1 MKKILFIL
9 ISIPFLFLVAC
20 TGEEK
25 EIYSGNSN
33 KRLTEEE
40 EACCKDL
47 QGAENG
53 WIMEYFP
60 NTSFLYGGYQLIV
73 SFDEDGMA
81 TFSAEKAV
89 SGDNTRKE
97 SGMYTLKHEN
107 GILLAFDTYNKIF
120 HKFSDPQSDGV
131 GFGGD
136 YEFYIMEHNSSQ
148 IILKGKKTNQ
158 RIEMR
163 KLSSDISWSEYL
175 SGIDK
180 MASLVDTKYLDMLL
194 NGESISMLAKSSSAR
209 CFNLSYTVNDKVETK
224 LMSFIL
230 TADGA
235 KCANPVTIGGTTIE
249 SLKWDD
255 AERKLVFKDDKNT
268 IEIGTLPI
276 NRIFNQTTDTWY
288 FANKRSSTRFRQLWN
303 SMVYIMNN
311 DFATTFNDFYLGL
324 YTNPFEPE
332 TSLQAIL
339 AVCKENIG
347 SVYTTQYEVVEGT
360 DDRIRILW
368 KGYAMSAQYYYK
380 SYEPIISFLTKESEN
395 EFIIEADNNIY
406 PQEIKFTKVS
416 NPNHWFII
424 STKQEAH

>member
-33 KRLTEEE
+33 ERLTEEE
-40 EACCKDL
+40 EACRKDL

-60 NTSFLYGGYQLIV
+60 NTSLYGGYQLIV

-148 IILKGKKTNQ
+148 IMLKG
-158 RIEMR
+158 
-163 KLSSDISWSEYL
+163 
-175 SGIDK
+175 
-180 MASLVDTKYLDMLL
+180 
-194 NGESISMLAKSSSAR
+194 
-209 CFNLSYTVNDKVETK
+209 
-224 LMSFIL
+224 
-230 TADGA
+230 
-235 KCANPVTIGGTTIE
+235 
-249 SLKWDD
+249 
-255 AERKLVFKDDKNT
+255 
-268 IEIGTLPI
+268 
-276 NRIFNQTTDTWY
+276 
-288 FANKRSSTRFRQLWN
+288 
-303 SMVYIMNN
+303 
-311 DFATTFNDFYLGL
+311 
-324 YTNPFEPE
+324 
-332 TSLQAIL
+332 
-339 AVCKENIG
+339 
-347 SVYTTQYEVVEGT
+347 
-360 DDRIRILW
+360 
-368 KGYAMSAQYYYK
+368 
-380 SYEPIISFLTKESEN
+380 
-395 EFIIEADNNIY
+395 
-406 PQEIKFTKVS
+406 
-416 NPNHWFII
+416 
-424 STKQEAH
+424 

>member
-33 KRLTEEE
+33 ERLTEEE
-40 EACCKDL
+40 EACRKDL

-60 NTSFLYGGYQLIV
+60 DTSLYGGYQLIV

-136 YEFYIMEHNSSQ
+136 YEFYIMKHNSSQ

-158 RIEMR
+158 RIEMH
-163 KLSSDISWSEYL
+163 KLSPDISWSEYL

-180 MASLVDTKYLDMLL
+180 MASLVDTKYLDMSL
-194 NGESISMLAKSSSAR
+194 NGESISMLARSSSAR
-209 CFNLSYTVNDKVETK
+209 CFSLSYTANDKVETK

-230 TADGA
+230 TAEGA
-235 KCANPVTIGGTTIE
+235 ECVNPVTIGGVTIE

-255 AERKLVFKDDKNT
+255 AEKKLVFKDDKNT

-380 SYEPIISFLTKESEN
+380 SYEPIISFLTKEGEN